1 MECSRINKRRLLN
14 AGTELSE
21 KDATY
26 FRSYMIL
33 ALTLSNAGRAGV
45 VANMELQEFEAAR
58 AQSNR
63 WVTVV
68 STFLLL
74 LLCS

>member
-45 VANMELQEFEAAR
+45 VANM
-58 AQSNR
+58 
-63 WVTVV
+63 
-68 STFLLL
+68 
-74 LLCS
+74 